1 MQFRGLGFVSIFS
14 AACLAQNA
22 YAINSYWDKNADE
35 GVFEDV
41 DRWYTSAACTTKRG
55 ACPGEGDVASFG
67 SGAHGTVTM
76 GARTGD
82 FTAPSLIWTA
92 GADVTLLLPD
102 GVVTTCKST
111 GATAGNG
118 FGVPWGMGSGLGRLM
133 LAQGVLDLG
142 NTEMSRNNAGTPQ
155 LFVQGAT
162 LRNCK
167 NWQPAQL
174 STDVPLIIAFG
185 GGAHF
190 ESSMMSLPNVA
201 GTSARSAFLVGDVG
215 TVVSNVTVAF
225 AGNAKTFNGDVVVSN
240 GATVV
245 DSIFTGTPGATVA
258 FKGPGTIV
266 SNTIF
271 RSYAKHS
278 YAFGVDGVS
287 WIGGYLLL
295 SGEASNEK
303 ATNHVVTL
311 SNAVFDGDFGFFDP
325 GYGAESGFNTITIGP
340 NAVIDTGLQKKCGN
354 TTYSG
359 PAFCGFNDHVRITG
373 SSRLYVTNVAANS
386 TALYVG
392 VDKST
397 GASFTVD
404 GGSKVVSR
412 KFLYDAGGTN
422 CTVTLDGAGT
432 EYTITSDAPANGR
445 PVTRFLYGGTAGTG
459 NVFRV
464 SNDAKFSILKD
475 PAVTYNP
482 NYDCGFCFTK
492 GDHQNNR
499 FEIDGAAMTN
509 DLSFYFGDNY
519 YGGGQSNALL
529 LANNARYASPL
540 DITMTPINC
549 RDNLLSVMDSELS
562 VRYVKMKPGD
572 TVRVGGASGGISA
585 ARLSNNSGTDG
596 NNVRLEFVIPREGR
610 DNAAYPGAYLAL
622 SDNSRPLQ
630 DSDNTSA
637 HMNDPM
643 FSIRLDIS
651 DEWMNKKSKKTDYV
665 DLVSVPTVGAAG
677 AVNRPKTI
685 LNNLMAKVSAA
696 DLKDCTLTVE
706 DLANGTS
713 VLRLHPNGKGGMLLM
728 VR

>member
-1 MQFRGLGFVSIFS
+1 MHIKGLLGFVSVFS
-14 AACLAQNA
+14 AACVTQNA
-22 YAINSYWDKNADE
+22 CATGFYWDKNADE

-41 DRWYTSAACTTKRG
+41 ERWYTTADCQTKSG
-55 ACPGEGDVASFG
+55 ACPGEGDVAYFG

-76 GARTGD
+76 GARLDG

-102 GVVTTCKST
+102 CVVTTCKST
-111 GATAGNG
+111 GDTAGNG
-118 FGVPWGMGSGLGRLM
+118 FGVPWGMGSGLGRLT

-155 LFVQGAT
+155 LSVCGAT
-162 LRNCK
+162 LRNCT
-167 NWQPAQL
+167 NWRPAQM
-174 STDVPLIIAFG
+174 STNFPLMITFG
-185 GGAHF
+185 DGAHF
-190 ESSMMSLPNVA
+190 ESSKMSLPNVA
-201 GTSARSAFLVGDVG
+201 DASARAAFLVGDAG

-225 AGNAKTFNGDVVVSN
+225 ASDAFNGDVVVSN

-295 SGEASNEK
+295 SGEASNEQ

-325 GYGAESGFNTITIGP
+325 GYGAESGFNKITIGP
-340 NAVIDTGLQKKCGN
+340 NAVIDTGLQKKFGN
-354 TTYSG
+354 RTYSG

-412 KFLYDAGGTN
+412 KFIYDAGGTN

-432 EYTITSDAPANGR
+432 EYTITSDAPANGG

-475 PAVTYNP
+475 QDVSYDP

-492 GDHQNNR
+492 GDHRNNR
-499 FEIDGAAMTN
+499 FEIDGATMTN
-509 DLSFYFGDNY
+509 DLSFYFGDNF
-519 YGGGQSNALL
+519 YGGGQSNVLL

-540 DITMTPINC
+540 DITMTPQYC
-549 RDNLLSVMDSELS
+549 QDNLLSVMDSELS

-610 DNAAYPGAYLAL
+610 DNAAYPGAYLVL
-622 SDNSRPLQ
+622 GDNSRPLQ
-630 DSDNTSA
+630 DNSNTPA
-637 HMNDPM
+637 HMDDPM
-643 FSIRLDIS
+643 FSIHLDIS
-651 DEWMNKKSKKTDYV
+651 DDWMSRKLKKTDYV
-665 DLVSVPTVGAAG
+665 DLISVPTVGAAG
-677 AVNRPKTI
+677 AVSRPKTI
-685 LNNLMAKVSAA
+685 LMNLMPKVSAA
-696 DLKDCTLTVE
+696 DLKDCTLTIE
-706 DLANGTS
+706 DLENGTS
-713 VLRLHPNGKGGMLLM
+713 VLRLHPNGKRGFLLV